1 MNTENTET
9 ERIAELLRPSLTHLG
24 VDLVDVRWSGRGR
37 GAVLRVVIDRSGGV
51 TLDDCERVSNA
62 ASAVL
67 DAADPIDTSY
77 RLEVSSP
84 GAERP
89 LRTVDDWRAA
99 LGRRVNVRLHSGDG
113 ERVVEGTLVAL
124 SIDSTAAER
133 VAVGDPLVAPESRA
147 EGVRG
152 SAEVEVRERNR
163 RRVEPLTLDDVIAAR
178 IVVDI

>member
-1 MNTENTET
+1 MNTET

-24 VDLVDVRWSGRGR
+24 VDLVDVHWSGRGR

-89 LRTVDDWRAA
+89 LRTVDDWRGA
-99 LGRRVNVRLHSGDG
+99 LGRRVNVRLRSGDS
-113 ERVVEGTLVAL
+113 ERIVEGTLVAL
-124 SIDSTAAER
+124 SLDSTTAESSAETD
-133 VAVGDPLVAPESRA
+133 VAREP
-147 EGVRG
+147 VRG
-152 SAEVEVRERNR
+152 TAEVEIRERNR
-163 RRVEPLTLDDVIAAR
+163 RRVESVTLDEVIAAR
-178 IVVDI
+178 IAVDI

>member
-1 MNTENTET
+1 MNTETDW
-9 ERIAELLRPSLTHLG
+9 RIAELLRPSLTHLG
-24 VDLVDVRWSGRGR
+24 VDLVDVHWSGRGR
-37 GAVLRVVIDRSGGV
+37 GAVLRVVIDRAGGV

-99 LGRRVNVRLHSGDG
+99 LGRRINVRLRSGEA
-113 ERVVEGTLVAL
+113 ERVVEGTLVSL
-124 SIDSTAAER
+124 S
-133 VAVGDPLVAPESRA
+133 LESDDGGVT
-147 EGVRG
+147 GVRG
-152 SAEVEVRERNR
+152 GADLELRERNR
-163 RRVEPLTLDDVIAAR
+163 RRIESLSLDEVLAAR
-178 IVVDI
+178 IAVDI